1 MLSRVQ
7 ELYTLRRPAEVLGFL
22 NAHPDILP
30 LLLEAY
36 PHVAQHFGPNP
47 AVFLEVV
54 RDPETDDGGQLV
66 AFIRTDLHP
75 AEALARLDKFDKCWW
90 LEASRRS
97 QAPLCIHLE

>member
-36 PHVAQHFGPNP
+36 PHVAQHFGPSP
-47 AVFLEVV
+47 VVFLEVV
-54 RDPETDDGGQLV
+54 KDPETNDEGQLA
-66 AFIRTDLHP
+66 AFIRTGLEP
-75 AEALARLDKFDKCWW
+75 AEALARLDSLDKSWW

>member
-1 MLSRVQ
+1 MVQ

-22 NAHPDILP
+22 NAHADVLP

-66 AFIRTDLHP
+66 AFIRTDLDP
-75 AEALARLDKFDKCWW
+75 TEALARLDRFDKCWW

-97 QAPLCIHLE
+97 LGRLCIHLE